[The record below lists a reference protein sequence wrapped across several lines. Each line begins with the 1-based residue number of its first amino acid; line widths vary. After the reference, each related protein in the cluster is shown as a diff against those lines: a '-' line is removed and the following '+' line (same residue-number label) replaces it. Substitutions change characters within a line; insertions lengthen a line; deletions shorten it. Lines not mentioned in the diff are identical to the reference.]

1 VFRSERGRTRSN
13 WRRRSSPSS
22 ARSRSRYFPP
32 ATWNGRRPCS
42 RRSATRGARSTRQL
56 FLRQGAKAEPAIARV
71 LASLAR
77 LASPVLATFT
87 LPTAGIMR
95 FAPGVTH
102 FFRRGQYDGG
112 GSLKSKKPD
121 ALSIN
126 SEFPSHG
133 ARSVLGFQIEAGR
146 LCAVS
151 GRDAGDLNV
160 TAEEARIAETIV
172 VESPRPRTISTGEIR
187 RPAGFFDSNRP

>member
-1 VFRSERGRTRSN
+1 
-13 WRRRSSPSS
+13 
-22 ARSRSRYFPP
+22 
-32 ATWNGRRPCS
+32 
-42 RRSATRGARSTRQL
+42 
-56 FLRQGAKAEPAIARV
+56 
-71 LASLAR
+71 
-77 LASPVLATFT
+77 
-87 LPTAGIMR
+87 MR

-112 GSLKSKKPD
+112 GSLNRKNQM
-121 ALSIN
+121 LCQSI

-133 ARSVLGFQIEAGR
+133 ARSVLGFQIQAGR

-172 VESPRPRTISTGEIR
+172 VESPRPRTISRGEIR